1 MPNQAQSSS
10 PVTEPPHQAAA
21 NLYALIESTEDLIW
35 SVDLEYRLITFNQAL
50 ARHVKRWF
58 GTVAAIGKDPY
69 DLLPPARAAIWPP
82 LFQRALDHGPYRA
95 EIPFPDDRTAEMSFN
110 PIVVDGVI
118 AGLSIFGKDIT
129 VRKAAEASRE
139 LAEKK
144 YRSIFEGA
152 VEGMFQI
159 SPDSRLLTANP
170 AFARMFGYDFAQEM
184 IAAIQSVNGELWFD
198 AEEHQRFEHISDTEG
213 LVRGF
218 ECRLRRRDGTIFW
231 GSVDCRNVYGDNGE
245 LLLHEGFIKDITQR
259 KLAEESLRQS
269 TESLNEAQEIGGLG
283 SYSLDVPSGN
293 WVSSKIMRDL
303 FGIDADY
310 PHTVEG
316 WVGLLHPEDRDR
328 MDSYFANEVLGK
340 KRPFNTEYR
349 IVRPRDGAVRWVL
362 GMGRLDFDAHGQPV
376 RMHGVIKDITDRKL
390 AEQSIIDSQQF
401 TQSTIDALSSTICVL
416 DHCGAIIAVNQSW
429 RAFADTN
436 TKAETESASA
446 RFPVPP
452 FFGEGANYLDVCDR
466 TGGPEAGEAA
476 SFAAGIRSVLCG
488 DAKQFSQE
496 YPCHSQN
503 EMRWF
508 LGRVTRF
515 EHNSRSG
522 AVIEHID
529 ITALKQGEVLLKE
542 TADRLTESE
551 QRYRS
556 TFEQAPVGIVLTSS
570 EGRFLKCNDRF
581 AAVTGYSQ
589 DEIAGMTFQQIT
601 APEDLD
607 PSLSWLARISP
618 NQDETLCWEKRY
630 VRKDG
635 SRVWVRITVSAQ
647 HDAQGQSM
655 HHIVLVEDID
665 ALKVAAKN
673 LADVQEA
680 LRMSESRY
688 RTAFQTSGDAI
699 NINRLSD
706 GMYVDFNKAFLD
718 IIGFSREEVQGH
730 TSLELGIWADLVDR
744 QSVVDTV
751 RSGAACLN
759 FEARFR
765 RKNGEV
771 FWGVMSASPIEVEG
785 VECVLTIT
793 RDISRAKAAEQRLA
807 AAAEALRIS
816 EERYRKVFQT
826 SLDSI
831 LINRT
836 SDRCFIDVNQAFLDA
851 MGFERDE
858 VIGRTSLDLNL
869 WADPRDLEV
878 VDEMLVRTQECRNVE
893 IQFRKKDGT
902 MLWGLMSA
910 SVIEIDGVQCALS
923 ITRDISSAKAAEDEI
938 RNLAFYD
945 PLTGLPNRRLLLER
959 LQQTLASSA
968 RTGRLRALLFVD
980 LDNFKNLNDTLGHQ
994 TGDLLLQDAARRLA
1008 ACVRETD
1015 TVGRLGGDEFVVMLE
1030 DLLALPED
1038 AAAQAKGIAEKI
1050 LASLAQPYMLNGREC
1065 RSSASIGIS
1074 VFGERREISKDILQQ
1089 ADIAMYQAKTAGRNT
1104 LRFFAPALQA
1114 AVNARAT
1121 LEEEL
1126 REAIKTSQFVL
1137 YFQPQ
1142 ISRNRLAGVEAL
1154 IRWNHPGRGVLLP
1167 GEFIPL
1173 AEEIGLI
1180 MPIGNWVLEAAC
1192 AQIAAWS
1199 ARRQSANLAVS
1210 VNISARQFRMPDFV
1224 DQVLGALA
1232 RTGSNARNLR
1242 LELTESMLVENIDE
1256 VINKMTELKS
1266 HGIRFSLD
1274 DFGTGYS
1281 SLTYLKRMPLDQL
1294 KIDRSFVR
1302 DILSDEGSAAIAQTI
1317 ISLSRAMGLPVIAEG
1332 VETEEQ
1338 REFLSHLGCHAF
1350 QGFLFSRALPID
1362 EFQARWLPT
1371 TASLVPVAD

>member
-1 MPNQAQSSS
+1 
-10 PVTEPPHQAAA
+10 
-21 NLYALIESTEDLIW
+21 
-35 SVDLEYRLITFNQAL
+35 
-50 ARHVKRWF
+50 
-58 GTVAAIGKDPY
+58 
-69 DLLPPARAAIWPP
+69 
-82 LFQRALDHGPYRA
+82 
-95 EIPFPDDRTAEMSFN
+95 
-110 PIVVDGVI
+110 
-118 AGLSIFGKDIT
+118 
-129 VRKAAEASRE
+129 
-139 LAEKK
+139 
-144 YRSIFEGA
+144 
-152 VEGMFQI
+152 
-159 SPDSRLLTANP
+159 
-170 AFARMFGYDFAQEM
+170 
-184 IAAIQSVNGELWFD
+184 
-198 AEEHQRFEHISDTEG
+198 
-213 LVRGF
+213 
-218 ECRLRRRDGTIFW
+218 
-231 GSVDCRNVYGDNGE
+231 
-245 LLLHEGFIKDITQR
+245 
-259 KLAEESLRQS
+259 
-269 TESLNEAQEIGGLG
+269 
-283 SYSLDVPSGN
+283 
-293 WVSSKIMRDL
+293 
-303 FGIDADY
+303 
-310 PHTVEG
+310 
-316 WVGLLHPEDRDR
+316 
-328 MDSYFANEVLGK
+328 
-340 KRPFNTEYR
+340 
-349 IVRPRDGAVRWVL
+349 
-362 GMGRLDFDAHGQPV
+362 
-376 RMHGVIKDITDRKL
+376 
-390 AEQSIIDSQQF
+390 
-401 TQSTIDALSSTICVL
+401 
-416 DHCGAIIAVNQSW
+416 
-429 RAFADTN
+429 
-436 TKAETESASA
+436 
-446 RFPVPP
+446 
-452 FFGEGANYLDVCDR
+452 
-466 TGGPEAGEAA
+466 
-476 SFAAGIRSVLCG
+476 
-488 DAKQFSQE
+488 
-496 YPCHSQN
+496 
-503 EMRWF
+503 
-508 LGRVTRF
+508 
-515 EHNSRSG
+515 
-522 AVIEHID
+522 
-529 ITALKQGEVLLKE
+529 
-542 TADRLTESE
+542 
-551 QRYRS
+551 
-556 TFEQAPVGIVLTSS
+556 
-570 EGRFLKCNDRF
+570 
-581 AAVTGYSQ
+581 
-589 DEIAGMTFQQIT
+589 
-601 APEDLD
+601 
-607 PSLSWLARISP
+607 
-618 NQDETLCWEKRY
+618 
-630 VRKDG
+630 
-635 SRVWVRITVSAQ
+635 
-647 HDAQGQSM
+647 
-655 HHIVLVEDID
+655 
-665 ALKVAAKN
+665 
-673 LADVQEA
+673 
-680 LRMSESRY
+680 
-688 RTAFQTSGDAI
+688 
-699 NINRLSD
+699 
-706 GMYVDFNKAFLD
+706 MYVDFNKAFLD

-1154 IRWNHPGRGVLLP
+1154 IRWRPHARRLPHGPRG
-1167 GEFIPL
+1167 
-1173 AEEIGLI
+1173 
-1180 MPIGNWVLEAAC
+1180 GNRRTWPS
-1192 AQIAAWS
+1192 QSTS
-1199 ARRQSANLAVS
+1199 ARASSAC
-1210 VNISARQFRMPDFV
+1210 
-1224 DQVLGALA
+1224 
-1232 RTGSNARNLR
+1232 RTLS
-1242 LELTESMLVENIDE
+1242 
-1256 VINKMTELKS
+1256 
-1266 HGIRFSLD
+1266 IRFWARLPAPAPTPATCASN
-1274 DFGTGYS
+1274 S
-1281 SLTYLKRMPLDQL
+1281 PRACSWR
-1294 KIDRSFVR
+1294 
-1302 DILSDEGSAAIAQTI
+1302 
-1317 ISLSRAMGLPVIAEG
+1317 ISMR
-1332 VETEEQ
+1332 
-1338 REFLSHLGCHAF
+1338 
-1350 QGFLFSRALPID
+1350 
-1362 EFQARWLPT
+1362 
-1371 TASLVPVAD
+1371 